1 MYEAEIQY
9 LVLRKINLFCGTGLN
24 SRYHFVARTVSAVP
38 VIARL
43 SAEKLLRSELPVL
56 HSNSDRKR
64 VPELILT
71 YLVDTFRRNFNKGN

>member
-1 MYEAEIQY
+1 MYEAE
-9 LVLRKINLFCGTGLN
+9 RKKINLSFGTGLN

-56 HSNSDRKR
+56 HLNSDRKR
-64 VPELILT
+64 VLKLILK
-71 YLVDTFRRNFNKGN
+71 YLVEAIN